1 MPNEGRATILIADS
15 DFGEV
20 DIERA
25 IVEEA
30 GLELVAAQC
39 KSEDDVI
46 EHGRDAD
53 DVLAQYAP
61 VGKRAIG
68 AFTRCKVI
76 ARYGTGVDI
85 IDVDAATRH
94 GIQVTNAPNDWC
106 AEEVA
111 DHAISLWLAAA
122 RKICEY
128 DQATRRGE
136 WRWQSGQPIWRLRG
150 RVFGLL
156 SFGAIARLVADR
168 ARPFGVEIW
177 AHDPFQEEA
186 ELRRHGVRPVSFDE
200 LVTGSDYL
208 VIQAPLTPA
217 TRHLFDRATLRRM
230 KETSILVNTARGPIV
245 EDAAIYQAL
254 TEGWIAGAAFD
265 DIEEEPAKVRDWRPV
280 NPLFRLPNVIVTPH
294 AAYYSEQSIVLVR
307 RIAAEEAVR
316 VVSGL
321 PPRFP
326 VNRVTPSQEAGVHP
340 G

>member
-53 DVLAQYAP
+53 GVLAQYAP
-61 VGKRAIG
+61 VGKRAIH

-265 DIEEEPAKVRDWRPV
+265 DIEEEPAKLRDWRPV